1 MDRLRQMRSLVTVSQ
16 LRSFS
21 EAAKQLGVTPGM
33 MSKQIKALEAELGV
47 RLLHRSTR
55 GVSLTEPGELYVK
68 HLIEILNKVDEANS
82 ALTDLAA
89 APKGILRISCP
100 PSFGTH
106 VLTPAISSF
115 SAENPE
121 IRVELGLQDDEPDVI
136 ASRLDVIFRLG
147 DLRDSSLVARRFANA
162 PFVLCATKRYVSINS
177 APKSTVDLSLH
188 NCVVD
193 ASIQADS
200 RWIFLQN
207 KRRISYTVDGNFI
220 SHSTE
225 AVIEAMRDSAGIAYV
240 PRYAVSKDL
249 DLGRIVALELEDA
262 EPLSIPLYALSMS
275 RKHISGKVGAFLSF
289 CEEYIND
296 RDDLQGQR
304 VQQSR
309 RSARE
314 ALSREPEIA

>member
-33 MSKQIKALEAELGV
+33 MSKQITALEAELGV

-68 HLIEILNKVDEANS
+68 HLIEILDRIEEANA
-82 ALTDLAA
+82 ALVDSAA

-115 SAENPE
+115 SSVNPK

-147 DLRDSSLVARRFANA
+147 DLRDSSLVARRFADA
-162 PFVLCATKRYVSINS
+162 PFVLCATKRYVSLNS
-177 APKSTVDLSLH
+177 APKRAIDLDLH

-193 ASIQADS
+193 ASIQGDS
-200 RWIFLQN
+200 RWTFLES
-207 KRRISYTVDGNFI
+207 KRRISFRVDGNFI

-249 DLGRIVALELEDA
+249 DLGRIVALELEDVD
-262 EPLSIPLYALSMS
+262 PLTIPLYALSMS
-275 RKHISGKVGAFLSF
+275 RKHISGKVGAFLKF
-289 CEEYIND
+289 CEEYING
-296 RDDLQGQR
+296 RHDLEGQ
-304 VQQSR
+304 SKG
-309 RSARE
+309 
-314 ALSREPEIA
+314 LSKLA